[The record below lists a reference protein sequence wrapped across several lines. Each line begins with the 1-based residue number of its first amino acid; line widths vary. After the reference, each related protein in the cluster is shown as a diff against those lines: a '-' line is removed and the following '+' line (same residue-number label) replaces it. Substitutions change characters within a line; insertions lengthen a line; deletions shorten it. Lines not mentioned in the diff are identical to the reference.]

1 MDDYNIYHQD
11 CIQGLRNIP
20 DESVDIVLAD
30 PPYNIG
36 KDFGNNS
43 DKQNAQEYLKWC
55 DEWIQECIRIL
66 KPNGTFYIF
75 GFSETL
81 AYIRVRL
88 PNIKVRW
95 LVWHYENNFTRPT
108 LHFWQRSHESILC
121 CFKNK
126 PTFNRDEV
134 RVPYSKKYFD
144 KYKNRHNVPRK
155 CDNGGRFKHLNTM
168 ESTYKLHP
176 NGALPRDVI
185 KIPSLSGGA
194 SVKEKVNHP
203 TQKPIALCRY
213 LLRACRFPK
222 DNVRTR
228 LVVPFAGSGSECVAA
243 ILEDID
249 YSAYEIN
256 EDYVKLSRQR
266 CASATSSN

>member
-11 CIQGLRNIP
+11 CLQGLRDIP

-66 KPNGTFYIF
+66 KPHGTFYIF

-88 PNIKVRW
+88 PNIQVRW
-95 LVWHYENNFTRPT
+95 LVWNYENNFTRPT

-144 KYKNRHNVPRK
+144 KYKNRHNIPRK
-155 CDNGGRFKHLNTM
+155 CDNGGRFKHLNTI

-203 TQKPIALCRY
+203 TQKPIKLYEWVLMNYAKEGDKILDTH
-213 LLRACRFPK
+213 L
-222 DNVRTR
+222 
-228 LVVPFAGSGSECVAA
+228 GSGSIA
-243 ILEDID
+243 IACHERGFELTACELDKEYFDSAIKRIKLE
-249 YSAYEIN
+249 
-256 EDYVKLSRQR
+256 
-266 CASATSSN
+266 TSQQSLF